1 MFYLRSEERVT
12 HRPLPE
18 FTSRGYNFFSS
29 RQFRDA
35 HLHRLFWVD
44 PGLDRST
51 ASAVPLCDIRC
62 PPRG

>member
-12 HRPLPE
+12 RRPLPE

-35 HLHRLFWVD
+35 HRKRNAALRHPTPATRL
-44 PGLDRST
+44 
-51 ASAVPLCDIRC
+51 IQ
-62 PPRG
+62 